1 MKFNSIFVEKVQD
14 AIEKTQLFKIEQYGF
29 TVIAAEY
36 TCSILEYISAFCEY
50 ENVPLSHV
58 K

>member
-14 AIEKTQLFKIEQYGF
+14 AIEKTLKIEQYGF

-36 TCSILEYISAFCEY
+36 TCSILEYISAICEY